1 LEREMSARRIVS
13 LVLVVVAIATA
24 FWLGYHDRHG
34 DRQASRPSA
43 AVNS

>member
-13 LVLVVVAIATA
+13 LVLVVVAICAA

-34 DRQASRPSA
+34 DRQAPRASA
-43 AVNS
+43 AMNG